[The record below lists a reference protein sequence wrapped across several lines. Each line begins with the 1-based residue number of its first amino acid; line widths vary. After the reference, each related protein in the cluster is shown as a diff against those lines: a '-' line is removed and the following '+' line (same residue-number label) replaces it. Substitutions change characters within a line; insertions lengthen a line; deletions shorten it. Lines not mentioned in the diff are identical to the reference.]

1 MNYSLF
7 FFRYVEYYRLEQ
19 PSDDIEFV
27 LTATAKRIGALMKG
41 NNNIIEGMMVTMYS
55 PFNALWHIGGVFDQ
69 TRAAQHFLRKFR
81 EGQLGHLTLD
91 TVTSDKILL

>member
-1 MNYSLF
+1 MM
-7 FFRYVEYYRLEQ
+7 
-19 PSDDIEFV
+19 I
-27 LTATAKRIGALMKG
+27 TC
-41 NNNIIEGMMVTMYS
+41 IIIRCR
-55 PFNALWHIGGVFDQ
+55 IGGVFDQ